1 MEAAIPRYYRI
12 SRSLIVV
19 ILSLLF
25 CTTRLTGEV
34 VVSSENWG
42 HLPDGQPVE
51 LFTLRDGSLTVQISN
66 YGARIVAIRA
76 PDRSGRTGDIVLGF
90 PNLEPYL
97 EPRNAVMGA
106 TVGRFANRIAHGRF
120 SLDGTEYT
128 IPINNNGNALHGGTV
143 GFNKKVWSP
152 RIVKNGVE
160 MSLVSP
166 DGDMGFPGSLSVR
179 VIFTLIRYHHNPALS
194 IQYRATTDR
203 TTVVNL
209 TNHAYFNLS
218 MSGQEP
224 VFEDIAWID
233 AAHYTPTDATSI
245 PTGQIE
251 SVHDT
256 AFDFTTPHPIA
267 DKIPERGYDQNFV
280 LNSHRRSSP
289 NAEVRDPKSGRTLQV
304 ITDQPGLQ
312 FYVPRFPAP
321 PAGAQRA
328 GIAAFCLET
337 QHFPDSPNRT
347 NFPTT
352 TLQPGKIFSSQTVYV
367 PTVDTKH

>member
-12 SRSLIVV
+12 PRSLVVV

-25 CTTRLTGEV
+25 CTSRLIGEV
-34 VVSSENWG
+34 VVSNENWG
-42 HLPDGQPVE
+42 HLPDGKTVE

-66 YGARIVAIRA
+66 YGARIVAMRI

-97 EPRNAVMGA
+97 EPRNSVMGA

-152 RIVKNGVE
+152 RIVKDGVE

-166 DGDMGFPGSLSVR
+166 DGDMGFPGKLSVR
-179 VIFTLIRYHHNPALS
+179 VTFTLVRYRHNPALS

-218 MSGQEP
+218 TSGQEP

-233 AAHYTPTDATSI
+233 AARYTPADATSI

-251 SVHDT
+251 NVYDT

-280 LNSHRRSSP
+280 LNNHRGSSP
-289 NAEVRDPKSGRTLQV
+289 NAEVKDLKSGRTLQV

-321 PAGAQRA
+321 PTGAQRA

-337 QHFPDSPNRT
+337 QHFPDSPNRQ

-352 TLQPGKIFSSQTVYV
+352 TLRPGQIFHSRTVYV